1 MAADS
6 STATAAVE
14 VEPTRLEFLDAYA
27 PELELLNRRWALQ
40 ILVVLLQRPAR
51 FTEFLRTIPGL
62 SKNVMVERLRE
73 LGEAGLV
80 ARHVDPGPPVTT
92 TYSLTPD
99 GEALVS
105 ERDSS
110 RLLSIDSSGNVEEL
124 QRLPENG
131 TGEGGL
137 LGIALSPNYE
147 SDGYVYT
154 YYTKRQ

>member
-1 MAADS
+1 MTADS

-14 VEPTRLEFLDAYA
+14 VEPSRLEFLDAYA

-51 FTEFLRTIPGL
+51 FSEFLRTIPGL

-99 GEALVS
+99 GEAL
-105 ERDSS
+105 RPH
-110 RLLSIDSSGNVEEL
+110 I
-124 QRLPENG
+124 
-131 TGEGGL
+131 EGVL
-137 LGIALSPNYE
+137 AWA
-147 SDGYVYT
+147 
-154 YYTKRQ
+154 TKRRRE